1 MVARITITSEE
12 LRTASTNFAN
22 KAGEIRKIL
31 EYLRSEVNRLE
42 STWDGAAQ
50 DQFFIH
56 DLRRNGKNNG
66 AVPGSCGWH
75 QPAAECRCADF
86 GRDRSGI
93 DRLSQRLIRQGQIAV
108 ELFATRLFDSFI
120 RRDFYGFIIA
130 NIRCSCFDCLVGL

>member
-50 DQFFIH
+50 DQFFMTYEEMAKTMAQFPEVV
-56 DLRRNGKNNG
+56 D
-66 AVPGSCGWH
+66 
-75 QPAAECRCADF
+75 
-86 GRDRSGI
+86 GI
-93 DRLSQRLIRQGQIAV
+93 SQRLSAV
-108 ELFATRLFDSFI
+108 AQTLEETDQALTDSL
-120 RRDFYGFIIA
+120 RG
-130 NIRCSCFDCLVGL
+130 

>member
-50 DQFFIH
+50 DQFFMTYEEMAKTMAQFPEVVDGISQQLSAVAQTLEET
-56 DLRRNGKNNG
+56 DQALTDSLRG
-66 AVPGSCGWH
+66 
-75 QPAAECRCADF
+75 
-86 GRDRSGI
+86 
-93 DRLSQRLIRQGQIAV
+93 
-108 ELFATRLFDSFI
+108 
-120 RRDFYGFIIA
+120 
-130 NIRCSCFDCLVGL
+130 

>member
-93 DRLSQRLIRQGQIAV
+93 DRLSQRLIRQGQMPLSYLQHGYLI
-108 ELFATRLFDSFI
+108 RLSGGIFMGLLLQI
-120 RRDFYGFIIA
+120 LGV
-130 NIRCSCFDCLVGL
+130 LVLIV